1 VRTDTRYQVVVDG
14 DPVAGERVRAHPWCC
29 DGFHPVDKPLLDSP
43 RAPSSPNLAESS
55 ALGSGQLALA
65 VRLSFRLNSPRYN
78 LGTQESALAV
88 FAHLGRDL
96 RAAGPG
102 PSPGAPTGQARAIAR
117 LQMAKLDD
125 LPQV

>member
-1 VRTDTRYQVVVDG
+1 VYLVNPRWLERGVSPGALLAQVYVEPLQVLRLEAVDPVRTDTRYQVVVDG
-14 DPVAGERVRAHPWCC
+14 DPVAGERVRA
-29 DGFHPVDKPLLDSP
+29 
-43 RAPSSPNLAESS
+43 LAI
-55 ALGSGQLALA
+55 
-65 VRLSFRLNSPRYN
+65 RLSFRLNSPRYN